1 MKSIKMKSFIS
12 IVMVLTLGVL
22 TNSCMQNAEQKNAEH
37 EKQLKPGHSL
47 GIASVPNLRDVGG
60 YTTKD
65 GKTVARGIAY
75 RSNQLNPVSGDDMKK
90 IAELGLKN
98 DYDLRTKAEVKERP
112 DQIPDGVQYT
122 LLNVLADADQAGPAM
137 LEKLMHNPKEANE
150 KLGGGKVDS
159 LFIKGY
165 REFISLPSAKTAY
178 RELFL
183 SLGDPAKTPAL
194 FHCTTGK
201 DRTGWGSAALLTL
214 LGVPQDVVMQDFLK
228 SNEYILPLYR
238 KQIDAF
244 AAAGGDSLIPLAI
257 FGVKAEYLN
266 ASFEE
271 MQNRYGS
278 IENYF
283 SEGLGIDE
291 KQQKKIKEHFLGN

>member
-1 MKSIKMKSFIS
+1 
-12 IVMVLTLGVL
+12 
-22 TNSCMQNAEQKNAEH
+22 MQNTSKKYAEH
-37 EKQLKPGHSL
+37 EEQLRPGQSL
-47 GIASVPNLRDVGG
+47 GIKSVSNLRDVGG
-60 YTTKD
+60 YITKD

-75 RSNQLNPVSGDDMKK
+75 RSNQLNPVSEDDMKK
-90 IAELGLKN
+90 IAALGLKN

-150 KLGGGKVDS
+150 KLGGGKIDT

-266 ASFEE
+266 AAFDE
-271 MQNRYGS
+271 MQNNYGS

-283 SEGLGIDE
+283 SDGLGIDAN
-291 KQQKKIKEHFLGN
+291 QQRQIKERFLSD